1 MDFSYPPHVEEI
13 VQRVHEFLKT
23 EVFPLENLEPD
34 MLEGEALQTLRQKA
48 KAAGVYAPQLPVE
61 WGGLGLNLQ
70 EIIPV
75 FEAAGRSLLGP
86 LALNCA
92 APDEGNMHLLLLAA
106 NEEQKERYL
115 APLAAGT
122 VRSSFGMTEPPPG
135 NGSDP
140 NMLLTTAER
149 DGDEWVINGHK
160 WFSTGADGAA
170 FIIIMALTDPVRGPR
185 QGATMFITPMD
196 TPGIELVRRVPVMGA
211 EAPGGHGELRFTN
224 LRVPHSA
231 ILGKEGQGYALAQER
246 LGPARLTHCMRWTGI
261 AERAVEIAARY
272 ASVRQA
278 FGSVLAQ
285 HQSVQWMLADS
296 ATEIHAGKLIVR
308 HAAWLLDKGERA
320 RSETSMAKIVVA
332 ETVNRVLDRAIQ
344 ICGGMGISRDLPLSR
359 WYEEARAFRI
369 YDGPSEVHRMV
380 VARGVMKGV
389 AAGEG

>member
-13 VQRVHEFLKT
+13 VQRVHEFLKS

-75 FEAAGRSLLGP
+75 FEVAGRSLLGP

>member
-13 VQRVHEFLKT
+13 VQRVHEFLKS

-34 MLEGEALQTLRQKA
+34 MLDGEMLQTLRQKA

-75 FEAAGRSLLGP
+75 FEVAGRSLLGP

-122 VRSSFGMTEPPPG
+122 IRSCFGMTEPPPG

-149 DGDEWVINGHK
+149 DGDEWVVNGHK

-170 FIIIMALTDPVRGPR
+170 FIIIMALTDPERGPR

-224 LRVPHSA
+224 LRVPHTA
-231 ILGKEGQGYALAQER
+231 ILGKEGQGYALAQVR

-278 FGSVLAQ
+278 FGNVLAQ

-296 ATEIHAGKLIVR
+296 VTEIHAGKLIVR
-308 HAAWLLDKGERA
+308 HAAWLLEQGERA

-380 VARGVMKGV
+380 VARGVIKNV